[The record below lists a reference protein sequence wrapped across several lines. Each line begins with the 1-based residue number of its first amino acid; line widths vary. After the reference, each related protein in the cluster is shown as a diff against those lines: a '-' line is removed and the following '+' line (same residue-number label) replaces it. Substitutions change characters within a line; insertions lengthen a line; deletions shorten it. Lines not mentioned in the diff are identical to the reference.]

1 MEYSRTWANIPQLH
15 IRNTDVNGPVVI
27 TGKENLSEIMHQ
39 VQKHLL
45 ADTRK
50 DSRRSNNRK
59 KKIKAISSSPEIFI
73 PVPQTQHPILPQTL
87 KA

>member
-1 MEYSRTWANIPQLH
+1 MEDKNQDLLFHIWDDRINGAPWSIQGHGQIYHNYID

-27 TGKENLSEIMHQ
+27 IGKENLSEIMYQ

-50 DSRRSNNRK
+50 DSRKSNNRK
-59 KKIKAISSSPEIFI
+59 KK
-73 PVPQTQHPILPQTL
+73 
-87 KA
+87 